1 MLIRCINRSF
11 FGLLLHPNT
20 KTETMPYL
28 VLDLEM
34 TGPEPDYNEI
44 IQIGAEVYDDEW
56 KFRGEFLS
64 NVYPENEDA
73 FSGHSEEIHGISLD
87 DLDEAPMLNEVL
99 EDFEAWLRKSLFLRE
114 QDSLKGLVICGQ
126 SIINDINFLSYA
138 YKKEKL
144 PWPFSFRMLE
154 LHSISQYAFMILEK
168 NGKKVPRSLS
178 LKNVA
183 HYFGYEREGESHNA
197 LEDSHLTAK
206 CFIALFDLAGKLKLN
221 E

>member
-1 MLIRCINRSF
+1 
-11 FGLLLHPNT
+11 
-20 KTETMPYL
+20 MPYL

-34 TGPEPDYNEI
+34 TGPEADYNEI

-56 KFRGEFLS
+56 KLKGEYLS

-73 FSGHSEEIHGISLD
+73 FSGHSEQIHGISI
-87 DLDEAPMLNEVL
+87 DELEDAPMIYEAL
-99 EDFEAWLRKSLFLRE
+99 EEFEAWLRKSLFLRD
-114 QDSLKGLVICGQ
+114 QDSLKGIVICGQ

-138 YKKEKL
+138 YKKEKM
-144 PWPFSFRMLE
+144 PWPFSYRMLE

-178 LKNVA
+178 LENVA
-183 HYFGYEREGESHNA
+183 RYFGFEREGDTHNA

-206 CFIALFDLAGKLKLN
+206 CFIALFDLAGKLLLK